1 MGQKPTESPREERD
15 CALAALMRAAQAGDA
30 RAYGTLLKEITPR
43 LRGIVRNQRG
53 FLDPADLED
62 LVQDTLLSLHAVRH
76 TYDTSR
82 PFMPWLMAIAY
93 NRIADA
99 ARRHARRAAH
109 EACGG
114 DNVTFCADRPNEAS
128 DEYGDPQELRRLV
141 EALPPRQRTAIEMTK
156 LQGASLK
163 QAAAA
168 TGTSVGALKVSIHR
182 AVRAL
187 RKQLKQE

>member
-1 MGQKPTESPREERD
+1 MVQKPTQSTREERD
-15 CALAALMRAAQAGDA
+15 GALAALMRAAQAGDA
-30 RAYGTLLKEITPR
+30 RAYRTLLKEITPR

-62 LVQDTLLSLHAVRH
+62 LVQDTLLSLHSVRH
-76 TYDTSR
+76 TYDASR

-109 EACGG
+109 EAGGG
-114 DNVTFCADRPNEAS
+114 DVTFWADQSNEAS

-163 QAAAA
+163 HAAAA
-168 TGTSVGALKVSIHR
+168 TGTTVGALKVSIHR